1 MKINKFNVNTKSK
14 FRKNKLVKG
23 IAALGLTSIVATSF
37 ASCGE
42 KKPLLKD
49 TILENAVVAE
59 VDGNVEIIRNEHVAD
74 GGHKYNFIKDQK
86 GYITKHD
93 HYVNIVTGEW
103 LANGNNVC
111 YSFIVDGKVIHPRNV
126 IIENIC
132 SIDKFLTKKEY
143 DNALSGNFTN
153 SDLIEVV
160 TRIKAMEQ
168 QQEITKSK

>member
-1 MKINKFNVNTKSK
+1 MQISSFNVNTKTK

-42 KKPLLKD
+42 KEPLFKD

-74 GGHKYNFIKDQK
+74 SGHKYNFIKDQK

-132 SIDKFLTKKEY
+132 SIDNYLTRDEY
-143 DNALSGNFTN
+143 NKAISGQFTN
-153 SDLIEVV
+153 SDVIEVFI
-160 TRIKAMEQ
+160 RIKNVEKEQ
-168 QQEITKSK
+168 SKVKEK